1 MSDYLTNLVTR
12 STERGNLLMPRLPS
26 VFEPVAGDPQ
36 PLILESSDETESQRP
51 ELRKL
56 NTSTL
61 TPASE
66 PGSFAPVSDER
77 TREAQQSNPAPHEI
91 SLSGEIRIPDD
102 RATQRSE
109 QAKTEPEPQREYA
122 AEESA
127 PLSAQSRELTDDSSD
142 IFAEPESLPREQSRY
157 LQIVAKEDSRSEHA
171 HRPPSHPRIKVSRQR
186 RNVERRPNAPLPL
199 PRADRFTE
207 VNSSEPLDIVEYEQ
221 STQLETDNRGRRTG
235 DASIA
240 RERELRAALPL
251 DQLLERPASTNPWPA
266 SESSSS
272 QTSEPVINVTIGRI
286 EVKATQS
293 SPAEKRTSSRSPVMP
308 LDEYL
313 KLQRRGGSR

>member
-36 PLILESSDETESQRP
+36 PLILESSDETESPRP

-56 NTSTL
+56 NTPSL
-61 TPASE
+61 TPATE

-77 TREAQQSNPAPHEI
+77 TREAQQSNPAPFEI
-91 SLSGEIRIPDD
+91 NLSGEIRIPDD

-122 AEESA
+122 AEVSA
-127 PLSAQSRELTDDSSD
+127 PFSPQSRELTNDSSD
-142 IFAEPESLPREQSRY
+142 IFDEPESLPREQSQK
-157 LQIVAKEDSRSEHA
+157 LQIAEKEDSRSEHA

-186 RNVERRPNAPLPL
+186 RNVERTNAALPL

-221 STQLETDNRGRRTG
+221 PSQLEADNRGRRTG
-235 DASIA
+235 DASVA

-266 SESSSS
+266 SESSSI
-272 QTSEPVINVTIGRI
+272 QASEPVINVTIGRI

-293 SPAEKRTSSRSPVMP
+293 SPVEKRTSSRSPVMP